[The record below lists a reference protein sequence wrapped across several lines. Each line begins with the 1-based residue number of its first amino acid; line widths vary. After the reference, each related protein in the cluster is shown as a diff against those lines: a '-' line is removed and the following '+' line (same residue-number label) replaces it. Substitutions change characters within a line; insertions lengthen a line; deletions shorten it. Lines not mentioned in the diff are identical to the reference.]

1 MNSEKHILVVDDDS
15 TVLETVCEGLLIHGF
30 NVIPAKSPPD
40 ALNKILNKEI
50 YFALLDLDLG
60 WPDMNGIQLGH
71 KLKSIYPDISILIM
85 TGYHNVKTA
94 VEATKEYAYEHMI
107 KPFQVDQV
115 LTVMERNKRI
125 NELQNENDVLKEK
138 INKLEEEIEKI
149 KVKEQEKLS
158 DNPDYRSQPIEKS
171 QLHKV
176 ALKSYERQKKSVTNK
191 TKTSE
196 QN

>member
-1 MNSEKHILVVDDDS
+1 MNIEKHILVVDDDS

-40 ALNKILNKEI
+40 ALSKIENKNI

-71 KLKSIYPDISILIM
+71 KLKSIYPNISILIM

-94 VEATKEYAYEHMI
+94 VEATNEYSYEHMI

-115 LTVMERNKRI
+115 LTVMERNK
-125 NELQNENDVLKEK
+125 K
-138 INKLEEEIEKI
+138 INDLSEENHALKVKILELEREIEKI
-149 KVKEQEKLS
+149 KVKEQEKPS
-158 DNPDYRSQPIEKS
+158 DNPEYRSQPVEKN

-196 QN
+196 